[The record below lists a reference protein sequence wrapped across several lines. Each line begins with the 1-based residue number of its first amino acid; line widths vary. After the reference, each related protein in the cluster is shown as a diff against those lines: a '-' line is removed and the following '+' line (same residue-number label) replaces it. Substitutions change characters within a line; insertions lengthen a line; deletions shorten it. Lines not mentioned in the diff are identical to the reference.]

1 MTSAHSQPSS
11 PAALSFPALG
21 SQINASTKRANL
33 RRCLNDP
40 TRLTAAPGVFDMVS
54 ARIASSFGFD
64 CLYMTGFGS
73 VASAYGLPDAG
84 IASYT
89 EMLAIVQRLCANS
102 HLPIICD
109 GDTGYGGP
117 LNVHHAVR
125 GYEAAGAAGI
135 QLEDQEFPKKCGH
148 TLGRR
153 VIPLDDAVLKIRAA
167 VAAKL
172 DPNFLI
178 VARTDART
186 TLGLDS
192 ALDRARAFSVAGA
205 DVLFVE
211 SPETEAEMR
220 AIGALGRELGKP
232 MLVNCVEGGRTPVLA
247 RAQLLE
253 LGYRLAIYPV
263 TSLLTVV
270 QAMHATYAAML
281 PGQDGVTLPLPH
293 ADFKDLTHLMGFESV
308 YEFEQ
313 TLLK

>member
-1 MTSAHSQPSS
+1 M
-11 PAALSFPALG
+11 LGFPVLARDVDPR
-21 SQINASTKRANL
+21 SKREQL
-33 RRCLNDP
+33 RRHLNDP
-40 TRLTAAPGVFDMVS
+40 AKITAAPGVFDMVS
-54 ARIASSFGFD
+54 ARIASSLEFD

-84 IASYT
+84 IASYS

-102 HLPIICD
+102 HLPVICD

-117 LNVHHAVR
+117 LNVHQTVR

-153 VIPLDDAVLKIRAA
+153 VIPLEDAVLKIRAA
-167 VAAKL
+167 VAAKQ

-186 TLGLDS
+186 TLGLEA
-192 ALDRARAFSVAGA
+192 ALDRARAFSNAGA

-211 SPETEAEMR
+211 SPESEAEMK
-220 AIGALGRELGKP
+220 AIGALGQELGKP
-232 MLVNCVEGGRTPVLA
+232 MLVNCVEGGRTPVLP

-253 LGYRLAIYPV
+253 IGYRLAIYPV
-263 TSLLTVV
+263 TTLLTVV
-270 QAMHATYAAML
+270 QAMQQSYAAML
-281 PGQDGVTLPLPH
+281 PGNDGVSMPLPM
-293 ADFKDLTHLMGFESV
+293 ADFKTLTGLMGFESV

-313 TLLK
+313 SLLK

>member
-1 MTSAHSQPSS
+1 MNPS
-11 PAALSFPALG
+11 ALSFPVLAQHV
-21 SQINASTKRANL
+21 SASDKRASL
-33 RRCLNDP
+33 RKSLNDK
-40 TRLTAAPGVFDMVS
+40 TRLTAAPGIYDMVS
-54 ARIASSFGFD
+54 ARVASSFAFD

-89 EMLAIVQRLCANS
+89 EMLALVQRLCANS

-117 LNVHHAVR
+117 LNVHQAVR

-153 VIPLDDAVLKIRAA
+153 VIALDDAVLKIRAA
-167 VAAKL
+167 AAAKQ

-186 TLGLDS
+186 TLGLDA
-192 ALDRARAFSVAGA
+192 ALDRARAFAEAGA

-232 MLVNCVEGGRTPVLA
+232 MLVNCVEGGRTPALA
-247 RAQLLE
+247 RAQLLDI
-253 LGYRLAIYPV
+253 GYALAIYPV

-270 QAMHATYAAML
+270 QALQSTYAAML
-281 PGQDGVTLPLPH
+281 PGKDGVTLPLPL
-293 ADFKDLTHLMGFESV
+293 ADFKALTALMGFESV
-308 YEFEQ
+308 YDFEQ
-313 TLLK
+313 SLLK

>member
-1 MTSAHSQPSS
+1 MTTATQACDP
-11 PAALSFPALG
+11 PLSFPVLQQHISAG
-21 SQINASTKRANL
+21 AKRASL
-33 RRCLNDP
+33 RKCLEDQS
-40 TRLTAAPGVFDMVS
+40 RLTAAPGIYDMVS
-54 ARIASSFGFD
+54 ARVASTFGFD

-117 LNVHHAVR
+117 LNVHQAVR

-153 VIPLDDAVLKIRAA
+153 VIPLDDAILKIRAA
-167 VAAKL
+167 AAARL

-186 TLGLDS
+186 SLGLDA
-192 ALDRARAFSVAGA
+192 ALERARAFAAAGA

-211 SPETEAEMR
+211 SPESETEMR

-232 MLVNCVEGGRTPVLA
+232 MLVNCVEGGRTPVLP
-247 RAQLLE
+247 REQLLD

-270 QAMHATYAAML
+270 QALQTTYKAML
-281 PGQDGVTLPLPH
+281 PTEDGVTLPLPH
-293 ADFKDLTHLMGFESV
+293 ADFKALTSLMGFESV

-313 TLLK
+313 NLLR

>member
-1 MTSAHSQPSS
+1 MTASHPN
-11 PAALSFPALG
+11 LSFPVLG
-21 SQINASTKRANL
+21 QQLSAGAKRASL
-33 RRCLNDP
+33 RDHLNDP
-40 TRLTAAPGVFDMVS
+40 TRLTAAPGIFDMVS
-54 ARIASSFGFD
+54 ARVASRFDFD

-84 IASYT
+84 IASYS

-117 LNVHHAVR
+117 LNVHQTVR

-153 VIPLDDAVLKIRAA
+153 VIVLEDALLKIRAA
-167 VAAKL
+167 VAARQ

-186 TLGLDS
+186 TLGLDA
-192 ALDRARAFSVAGA
+192 ALDRARAFAAAGA

-220 AIGALGRELGKP
+220 AIGALGRELRKP
-232 MLVNCVEGGRTPVLA
+232 MLVNCVEGGRTPVLP
-247 RAQLLE
+247 RPQLLE
-253 LGYRLAIYPV
+253 FGYRLAIYPV

-270 QAMHATYAAML
+270 QAMQTTYAAML
-281 PGQDGVTLPLPH
+281 PGKDGVTLPLPH
-293 ADFKDLTHLMGFESV
+293 VDFKALTSLMGFDSV
-308 YEFEQ
+308 YDFEQ
-313 TLLK
+313 SILK

>member
-1 MTSAHSQPSS
+1 MTKAKNMSVPDKM
-11 PAALSFPALG
+11 LSFPVLNKHV
-21 SQINASTKRANL
+21 SASAKRASL
-33 RRCLNDP
+33 RQSLDDA

-54 ARIASSFGFD
+54 ARVASGFDFD

-117 LNVHHAVR
+117 LNVHQAVR

-153 VIPLDDAVLKIRAA
+153 VIALEDALLKIRAA
-167 VAAKL
+167 VAAKQ

-186 TLGLDS
+186 TLGLDA
-192 ALDRARAFSVAGA
+192 ALDRARAFAAAGA

-220 AIGALGRELGKP
+220 AIGALGLELDKP
-232 MLVNCVEGGRTPVLA
+232 MLVNCVEGGRTPVLP
-247 RAQLLE
+247 RAQLLDI
-253 LGYRLAIYPV
+253 GYRLAIYPV

-270 QAMHATYAAML
+270 QAMQSTYAAML
-281 PGQDGVTLPLPH
+281 PGKDGVTLPLPH
-293 ADFKDLTHLMGFESV
+293 ADFKALTSLMGFDSV

-313 TLLK
+313 SILN

>member
-1 MTSAHSQPSS
+1 MTNPKNITAPNQM
-11 PAALSFPALG
+11 LSFPVL
-21 SQINASTKRANL
+21 SQQISASAKRASL
-33 RRCLNDP
+33 RKCLNDP
-40 TRLTAAPGVFDMVS
+40 TRLTAAPGIFDMVS
-54 ARIASSFGFD
+54 ARVASSFEFD

-117 LNVHHAVR
+117 LNVHQAVR

-153 VIPLDDAVLKIRAA
+153 VIALEDALLKIRAA
-167 VAAKL
+167 VAAKQ

-186 TLGLDS
+186 TLGLDA
-192 ALDRARAFSVAGA
+192 ALDRARAFAAAGA

-220 AIGALGRELGKP
+220 AIGALGHELGKP
-232 MLVNCVEGGRTPVLA
+232 MLVNCVEGGRTPVLP
-247 RAQLLE
+247 RTQLLE
-253 LGYRLAIYPV
+253 IGYRLAIYPV

-270 QAMHATYAAML
+270 KAMQSTYAAML

-293 ADFKDLTHLMGFESV
+293 AEFKSLTSLMGFDSV
-308 YEFEQ
+308 YDFEQ
-313 TLLK
+313 SIFK